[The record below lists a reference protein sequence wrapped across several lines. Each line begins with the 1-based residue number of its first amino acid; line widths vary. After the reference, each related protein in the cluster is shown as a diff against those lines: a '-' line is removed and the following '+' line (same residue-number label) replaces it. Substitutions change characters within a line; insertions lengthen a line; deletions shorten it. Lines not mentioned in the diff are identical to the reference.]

1 MATPPRS
8 SCAYSPTRFYPFGG
22 DALHRLLNV
31 APTDS
36 TMGLFPICMNV
47 VQFWLID
54 SIVKASG
61 SAGITLP
68 ADPADREPLF
78 RSSSDS
84 ADDNSDDNNA
94 DGDVIATPAKRDIE
108 AQAPVKKLRQSDDSS
123 HTYPPSLNGSPPS
136 ASSVHRTSLS
146 PPPASRSVHSIRRQR
161 PPPLQPRSPMVPAVN
176 STDPSSEAG
185 VGVGAATLPK
195 EDWQAWD
202 GDDDWVERVGEEE
215 WTGRRAEATKREVD
229 GVWDDGAS

>member
-1 MATPPRS
+1 VRIPPPDFVRS
-8 SCAYSPTRFYPFGG
+8 G
-22 DALHRLLNV
+22 DDVLHRLLNA

-54 SIVKASG
+54 SIVKAGG
-61 SAGITLP
+61 STGITLP
-68 ADPADREPLF
+68 TDPADREPLF

-84 ADDNSDDNNA
+84 DDDNNDNGNA
-94 DGDVIATPAKRDIE
+94 DGDVIITPAKHDIE
-108 AQAPVKKLRQSDDSS
+108 AQGPAKKLRRSDDSS
-123 HTYPPSLNGSPPS
+123 HTYPPSLNGSPTS

-146 PPPASRSVHSIRRQR
+146 PPAVSRSVLSARRQR
-161 PPPLQPRSPMVPAVN
+161 PPPLQPRSLMVPAVN
-176 STDPSSEAG
+176 SPDPSSE
-185 VGVGAATLPK
+185 VSVGAGAAALPK

-202 GDDDWVERVGEEE
+202 GDDDWVGRVGEEE

-229 GVWDDGAS
+229 GVWGDDVS

>member
-1 MATPPRS
+1 MRVPPPDFVRS
-8 SCAYSPTRFYPFGG
+8 G
-22 DALHRLLNV
+22 DDVLHRLLNV

-54 SIVKASG
+54 SIVKAGG

-84 ADDNSDDNNA
+84 GDDDSDDNNA
-94 DGDVIATPAKRDIE
+94 DGDVIATAAKRDIE
-108 AQAPVKKLRQSDDSS
+108 AQGPAKLLRRSDDSS

-146 PPPASRSVHSIRRQR
+146 PPPASRRILSARRQR
-161 PPPLQPRSPMVPAVN
+161 PPPLQPRSPIVPAVN
-176 STDPSSEAG
+176 SPDPSSE
-185 VGVGAATLPK
+185 VSVGAGAAALPK

-215 WTGRRAEATKREVD
+215 WTGRRAEGTKREVD
-229 GVWDDGAS
+229 GIWRDDAS

>member
-1 MATPPRS
+1 VRVLPPDFV
-8 SCAYSPTRFYPFGG
+8 RF
-22 DALHRLLNV
+22 DDSLHRLLNA

-54 SIVKASG
+54 SIVKAGG

-68 ADPADREPLF
+68 IGPADREPLF
-78 RSSSDS
+78 HSSSGS
-84 ADDNSDDNNA
+84 GDDDSDDDGA
-94 DGDVIATPAKRDIE
+94 DSDVIATPAERDIE
-108 AQAPVKKLRQSDDSS
+108 AQGPARKHRRSDDSS

-136 ASSVHRTSLS
+136 ASSVQRTSSS
-146 PPPASRSVHSIRRQR
+146 PPPASRSVASERRQR
-161 PPPLQPRSPMVPAVN
+161 PPPLQPGSLMVPTVN
-176 STDPSSEAG
+176 SPDSSSQVSVGAG
-185 VGVGAATLPK
+185 VAAPPPK

-215 WTGRRAEATKREVD
+215 WTGRRAEATKSEVD
-229 GVWDDGAS
+229 GIWRDDVS

>member
-1 MATPPRS
+1 MRIPPPAFVRS
-8 SCAYSPTRFYPFGG
+8 G
-22 DALHRLLNV
+22 DDVLHRLLNA

-54 SIVKASG
+54 SIVKAGG
-61 SAGITLP
+61 SAEITLP
-68 ADPADREPLF
+68 TDPADREPLF

-84 ADDNSDDNNA
+84 DDDNSDDDNV
-94 DGDVIATPAKRDIE
+94 DGDVTTTPAKRDIE
-108 AQAPVKKLRQSDDSS
+108 AQGPAKKLRQSDDSS

-146 PPPASRSVHSIRRQR
+146 PPPASRSVLSVRRQR
-161 PPPLQPRSPMVPAVN
+161 PPQLQPRSPMVPAVN
-176 STDPSSEAG
+176 SHDPSSE
-185 VGVGAATLPK
+185 VGVGAGGAALPSG
-195 EDWQAWD
+195 DWQAWD
-202 GDDDWVERVGEEE
+202 GDDDWVGRVGEEE

-229 GVWDDGAS
+229 GVWADDVS